1 MPRAVWNGRLIAESD
16 DTVIVEGN
24 HYFPLDAV
32 RTEYLT
38 ASDKHT
44 ICLWKGRASYFSLQ
58 VEGDRLEHATPGTT
72 PSPSSLRP
80 GSRGALRSKV
90 GSRSSRRACVAHARL
105 CRT

>member
-58 VEGDRLEHATPGTT
+58 VEGDRLEHAAWYYPKPFKLAAGIQGRVAFESGVTVEPQ
-72 PSPSSLRP
+72 SM
-80 GSRGALRSKV
+80 
-90 GSRSSRRACVAHARL
+90 RRTC
-105 CRT
+105 